1 MVAVVQGRLWEHRPP
16 NEAACAL
23 WVFHQVNKDG
33 EEKVVSGSD
42 ALSKVG

>member
-16 NEAACAL
+16 NEAAYARS
-23 WVFHQVNKDG
+23 NKDG